1 MDYTGDGAR
10 VGTKSSDGGPAVT
23 EGGPG
28 DRAGLEAGDV
38 ITEVDGRRIHSGDE
52 LIVKTRAHRP
62 GDRLEL
68 TVERDGRESPYR
80 WCSDPRTATKR
91 IERGPSEDRL
101 TETSQRRPQ
110 TALHKANNP
119 ENRPPARTRSPR
131 DSTGRTG
138 TAGTV
143 DPARTTEDPHR
154 PPRAEDRGHR
164 KELQVFND
172 IGPLE
177 LITLVVLAV
186 LVFGP
191 DKLPKVIQD
200 VMRTVRKIREF
211 SESAK
216 QDIRSELGPEFKDFE
231 FEDLNPKTFIRKQL
245 DNDEL
250 GLKEIRNGFD
260 LKKEMAEVT
269 DSVHSTDT
277 PAASSSGGRI
287 DMTKKPEEPG
297 EDNRPPFDA
306 DAT

>member
-1 MDYTGDGAR
+1 M
-10 VGTKSSDGGPAVT
+10 
-23 EGGPG
+23 
-28 DRAGLEAGDV
+28 
-38 ITEVDGRRIHSGDE
+38 
-52 LIVKTRAHRP
+52 
-62 GDRLEL
+62 
-68 TVERDGRESPYR
+68 
-80 WCSDPRTATKR
+80 
-91 IERGPSEDRL
+91 
-101 TETSQRRPQ
+101 
-110 TALHKANNP
+110 
-119 ENRPPARTRSPR
+119 
-131 DSTGRTG
+131 
-138 TAGTV
+138 
-143 DPARTTEDPHR
+143 
-154 PPRAEDRGHR
+154 
-164 KELQVFND
+164 FND

-177 LITLVVLAV
+177 LVTLVVLAV

-269 DSVHSTDT
+269 DAVHSRETDS
-277 PAASSSGGRI
+277 PSSSSASSGSSGGRV
-287 DMTKKPEEPG
+287 DMTKKPEE
-297 EDNRPPFDA
+297 DDRPPFDA